1 MLKVQASYSK
11 KVPAESEY
19 SSQSYHCT
27 IEMELPDG
35 LTPQQLNERVHG
47 VFAFVRNSVE
57 SELHNAGQPQ
67 AAPAPQTV
75 QVQPAPQ
82 NYQAVVSQP
91 QPQSHAAP
99 SARPRSGG
107 SRGNGLASPK
117 QIQYLLSL
125 ASRAGWDIN
134 EILRQNNLTAFEQM
148 SSKACS
154 SLIDQLSGRVPAA
167 A

>member
-1 MLKVQASYSK
+1 MMKLNASYSK
-11 KVPAESEY
+11 KVPADTEY
-19 SSQSYHCT
+19 SSQSYHCE
-27 IEMELPDG
+27 IEVELPEG

-47 VFAFVRNSVE
+47 VFDFVRVSVE
-57 SELHNAGQPQ
+57 NELHNAAQPQ
-67 AAPAPQTV
+67 SAPAP
-75 QVQPAPQ
+75 QPAPQ

-117 QIQYLLSL
+117 QIQYLLNL
-125 ASRAGWDIN
+125 AARAGWDIN
-134 EILRQNNLTAFEQM
+134 EILRQQNVTAFEQL

-154 SLIDQLSGRVPAA
+154 ALIDQLCGRMAA

>member
-1 MLKVQASYSK
+1 MLKLNAAYSK
-11 KVPAESEY
+11 KVPAQGEY
-19 SSQSYHCT
+19 TSQSYHCS
-27 IEMELPDG
+27 IEVELPEG

-47 VFAFVRNSVE
+47 VFDFVRVSVE
-57 SELHNAGQPQ
+57 NELHNTAQPQ
-67 AAPAPQTV
+67 NAPAPQPV
-75 QVQPAPQ
+75 QQ

-91 QPQSHAAP
+91 QQNNAAQ
-99 SARPRSGG
+99 SARSRSNAQ
-107 SRGNGLASPK
+107 RGNGLASPK

-125 ASRAGWDIN
+125 AARAGWDIN

>member
-1 MLKVQASYSK
+1 MMKLNASYSK
-11 KVPAESEY
+11 KVPADTEY
-19 SSQSYHCT
+19 SSQSYHCE
-27 IEMELPDG
+27 IEVELPEG

-47 VFAFVRNSVE
+47 VFDFVRVSVE
-57 SELHNAGQPQ
+57 NELHNAAQPQ
-67 AAPAPQTV
+67 NAPAPQPV

-82 NYQAVVSQP
+82 NYQAVVS

-134 EILRQNNLTAFEQM
+134 EILRQNNISAFEQL
-148 SSKACS
+148 SSKVCS
-154 SLIDQLSGRVPAA
+154 SLIDQLSGVAA
-167 A
+167 

>member
-91 QPQSHAAP
+91 QGHAAP

-134 EILRQNNLTAFEQM
+134 EILRRQNVTAFEQL
-148 SSKACS
+148 SSKTCS
-154 SLIDQLSGRVPAA
+154 NLIDQLSGRVPAA

>member
-67 AAPAPQTV
+67 VAPAPQTV
-75 QVQPAPQ
+75 QVQTAPQ
-82 NYQAVVSQP
+82 PNYQAVVS

-125 ASRAGWDIN
+125 AARAGWDIN
-134 EILRQNNLTAFEQM
+134 EILRQQNVAAFEQLT
-148 SSKACS
+148 SKACS
-154 SLIDQLSGRVPAA
+154 NLIDQLSGRVPAA

>member
-67 AAPAPQTV
+67 VAPAPQTV

-82 NYQAVVSQP
+82 NYQAVVS

-154 SLIDQLSGRVPAA
+154 ALIDQLSGRVPAA

>member
-67 AAPAPQTV
+67 NAPAPQTV

-91 QPQSHAAP
+91 QSHATP

-125 ASRAGWDIN
+125 AARAGWDIN